1 MAEEFTTSD
10 IMIGGLLKAGKVKKV
25 EDIVE
30 AQMIHDV
37 KKKIK
42 LGLLVM
48 ERYTDVE
55 KVLSRF
61 RKSDSIL
68 IVKISPLRDKD
79 MSDLKK
85 AIDRIKTH
93 CSVTGAELAALD
105 DNWIVLVPPVVEV
118 LR

>member
-1 MAEEFTTSD
+1 
-10 IMIGGLLKAGKVKKV
+10 MIGGLLRAGKVKKV

-30 AQMIHDV
+30 AQVLQNI
-37 KKKIK
+37 KKRIK
-42 LGLLVM
+42 LGILVM

-55 KVLSRF
+55 KVLSKF
-61 RKSDSIL
+61 RKADSIL

-79 MSDLKK
+79 MSELKK

-93 CSVTGAELAALD
+93 CNVTGADLAALD
-105 DNWIVLVPPVVEV
+105 DNWVVLVPPMVEV

>member
-1 MAEEFTTSD
+1 
-10 IMIGGLLKAGKVKKV
+10 MIGGLIKAGKVKKV
-25 EDIVE
+25 DSVIE
-30 AQMIHDV
+30 AQMAHEV

-79 MSDLKK
+79 MSELKK
-85 AIDRIKTH
+85 AIERVKTH
-93 CSVTGAELAALD
+93 CKVTGAELSALD
-105 DNWIVLVPPVVEV
+105 DNWIVLVPPMVEI
-118 LR
+118 LK